1 MRLTRR
7 AEWTRRTVA
16 CLAIRREFPPGGGTP
31 QVVFAGASLL
41 CRFPHLGPEFVA
53 LRHQPVA
60 FHTAPVGE
68 HLVAPRPHPG
78 SSIAERVLDQPT
90 IPGGDVAKQAGWGD
104 SAWCVGSARRSA
116 RRSGSG
122 RPNMTDFISG
132 SEPHETAICIEPGA
146 ESKGRSVPPPSSA
159 GP

>member
-90 IPGGDVAKQAGWGD
+90 IPGGDVAKPAAEATQP
-104 SAWCVGSARRSA
+104 SASIG
-116 RRSGSG
+116 RSGSG
-122 RPNMTDFISG
+122 RHNMTDFISG